1 MSTVQLSTCKQEQY
15 AQNRSNWSNQN
26 IRYVIEG
33 FSKSTLLLYDL
44 IESESFFLSGC
55 QPIHSKV
62 QDVVALHELFESFQ
76 IHR

>member
-44 IESESFFLSGC
+44 IESESFFFKWLPTYTFEGPGRGC
-55 QPIHSKV
+55 PAR
-62 QDVVALHELFESFQ
+62 VV
-76 IHR
+76 